1 MTGTGGTTVTDAQGP
16 IHTGGGNQYNYM
28 WRIGV
33 EGLVRAGATRIGIV
47 RERRRRLKQCFVQP
61 RHYGQAA
68 ERLEPPGSV
77 VLVGGATGSGRR
89 AAATMLLDG
98 ASVAGS
104 RFEELPL
111 TWEEDSLEA
120 AANGCYLLDL
130 SSVTDADYP
139 KAQRALAQYRSVVEQ
154 QGARMVAVLPAGL
167 DWMLDSDLAP
177 LRVALGRPDGQAV
190 FRRHLLVKRVAFDGD
205 DLKTATLT
213 RMFAGSPMEE
223 LERLADLVA
232 QARDSHAYG
241 TEFPAWIEVA
251 TAAVTNWSEQVAKQL
266 RDHRDGADRAL
277 LLTAAMVSGA
287 AGEAV
292 LSGANSLLELL
303 QHEPDG
309 TPRLAQADLGE
320 QFERLDIDRGDD
332 GRVGFARLA
341 YDGAVRR
348 HFWQNFP
355 DLRPTFADWAGR
367 CMELPEL
374 GGEDRMR
381 LVGRFAELALATGRP
396 DDLCALV
403 ERWTRPSAAG
413 RLRAEAAAALEL
425 GLSHDRHGA
434 RIRSQIYDWA
444 AVRRPSPDLLR
455 VLTDVCHQVMAATHP
470 DQALV
475 RLRHLALRHPGPEGA
490 AARAAVLELARGRR
504 RLFRRLVDALLGP
517 GHRQHDAALD
527 LLVDLLEPAALR
539 FVPPWQT
546 LTFAWR
552 AVMYG
557 RPARAWTP
565 LVKRWLTALARY
577 PERDRMLGVLAV
589 AACGDDVLLND
600 LYVAACEWSAA
611 RTRTPDEYATAEGL
625 CRKVD
630 LLQGLDSDAVT
641 VSGTASATNSRT
653 QTTREDA

>member
-1 MTGTGGTTVTDAQGP
+1 
-16 IHTGGGNQYNYM
+16 M
-28 WRIGV
+28 WRLGN
-33 EGLVRAGATRIGIV
+33 EGLIRSGITRIRIG
-47 RERRRRLKQCFVQP
+47 RQHRRRLKQCFVHP

-77 VLVGGATGSGRR
+77 VLLGGAAGSGRR
-89 AAATMLLDG
+89 AAATMLLDR
-98 ASVAGS
+98 AAVAGS

-120 AANGCYLLDL
+120 AANDCYLLDL

-154 QGARMVAVLPAGL
+154 CGARMVAVLPAGL
-167 DWMLDSDLAP
+167 DWMLDSDLSA
-177 LRVALGRPDGQAV
+177 LRVGLGRPDGRAV
-190 FRRHLLVKRVAFDGD
+190 FRRHLLVKRVAFGDD
-205 DLKTATLT
+205 DLKTAILT

-241 TEFPAWIEVA
+241 DDFPAWIEVA
-251 TAAVTNWSEQVAKQL
+251 TAAVTNWSDQVAKQL
-266 RDHRDGADRAL
+266 RDHRDGTDRAL

-303 QHEPDG
+303 QHEPDD
-309 TPRLAQADLGE
+309 TPRLSQADLGE

-332 GRVGFARLA
+332 GRVGFTRLA

-355 DLRPTFADWAGR
+355 DLRPAFRDWAGQ

-374 GGEDRMR
+374 RGDDRMQ
-381 LVGRFAELALATGRP
+381 LVARFAELALATGRP
-396 DDLCALV
+396 DDLCSLV

-425 GLSHDRHGA
+425 GLSHDRYGA
-434 RIRSQIYDWA
+434 LIRSRMYDWA
-444 AVRRPSPDLLR
+444 AVRRPAPDLVR

-475 RLRHLALRHPGPEGA
+475 RLRHLALRHPGAEGA
-490 AARAAVLELARGRR
+490 AARAALLDLARGSGK
-504 RLFRRLVDALLGP
+504 LFRRLVDALLGLGP
-517 GHRQHDAALD
+517 RHEAALN
-527 LLVDLLEPAALR
+527 LLLDLLEPAALR
-539 FVPPWQT
+539 VLPPWQAV
-546 LTFAWR
+546 TFAWR
-552 AVMYG
+552 AVMSE
-557 RPARAWTP
+557 RPAPMWTP
-565 LVKRWLTALARY
+565 LVWRWLTALARS
-577 PERDRMLGVLAV
+577 PERDRMLGVLVV

-600 LYVAACEWSAA
+600 LYVAACQWSAA
-611 RTRTPDEYATAEGL
+611 VPRTPDQYGTAEEL
-625 CRKVD
+625 CHKID
-630 LLQGLDSDAVT
+630 LLQGIDGA
-641 VSGTASATNSRT
+641 GTTPGTRP
-653 QTTREDA
+653 TREES